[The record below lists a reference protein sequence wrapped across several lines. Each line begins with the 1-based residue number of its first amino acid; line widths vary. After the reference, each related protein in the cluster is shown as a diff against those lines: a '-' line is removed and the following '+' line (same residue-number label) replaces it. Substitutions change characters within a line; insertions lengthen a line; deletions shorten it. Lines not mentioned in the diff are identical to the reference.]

1 MNNPFETAQKQ
12 IDEMAVASGI
22 SEEARKVLRVPGRE
36 VTVSLPLRMDDG
48 SLQVFTGFRVQH
60 SLFRGPAKG
69 GIRFH
74 PEETIDTV
82 RALATWMSL
91 KTAMLDLPLGGG
103 KGGIICD
110 PKKMSAGELERL
122 SRLYIDKLY
131 EVLGPELDVP
141 APDVNTTPQIMAW
154 MMDEYEKIARK
165 TAPAMITGKPLPVG
179 GSAGRDDAT
188 AMGGWIAIR
197 EVARDKGIELTGA
210 RVAIQGFGNA
220 GQNAA
225 TLGASMFGAKIVA
238 VSDSKGAVYNPDGL
252 DVAAVLKH
260 KESTRSVMD
269 FPGSKNI
276 TNEELLEL
284 EVDVLIPAALENAL
298 HKDNANRVAAKIVA
312 EFANG
317 PTTLEADAILDSKG
331 IVVIPDF
338 LCNAG
343 GVTVSYFEMV
353 QGLTREYWSRE
364 DVEKKLDARLVK
376 AVAEMLA
383 ASREHKVNLRV
394 GAGVVAVKR
403 IAEAMK
409 LRGVVK

>member
-12 IDEMAVASGI
+12 IEEMARIAEI
-22 SEEARKVLRVPGRE
+22 SSEITEVLKRPERE

-48 SLQVFTGFRVQH
+48 SLKVFQGFRVQH
-60 SLFRGPAKG
+60 STLRGPAKG

-110 PKKMSAGELERL
+110 PKTLSVGELERL
-122 SRLYIDKLY
+122 SRLYIDRMYDVIGSDK
-131 EVLGPELDVP
+131 DVP

-154 MMDEYEKIARK
+154 MMDEYENIARRS
-165 TAPAMITGKPLPVG
+165 APGVITGKPLSVG
-179 GSAGRDDAT
+179 GSAGRDNAT
-188 AMGGWIAIR
+188 ALGGWIAIR
-197 EVARDKGIELTGA
+197 EVAAAQGINLQGA

-225 TLGASMFGAKIVA
+225 LLGSKMFGAKIVA
-238 VSDSKGAVYNPDGL
+238 VSDSKGGIYNPEGL
-252 DVAAVLKH
+252 DVAAVLKQ
-260 KESTRSVMD
+260 KSEKGTVVGFEGTQSV
-269 FPGSKNI
+269 S
-276 TNEELLEL
+276 NEDLLKL
-284 EVDVLIPAALENAL
+284 DVDVLIPAALENAI
-298 HKDNANRVAAKIVA
+298 HKDNADSVSAKIIA

-317 PTTLEADAILDSKG
+317 PTTLEADDILNKKK
-331 IVVIPDF
+331 IIVIPDF

-343 GVTVSYFEMV
+343 GVTVSYYEMV
-353 QGLTREYWSRE
+353 QNNTRDYWTRET
-364 DVEKKLDARLVK
+364 VEKKLDAKLVE
-376 AVAEMLA
+376 AVSEMMA
-383 ASREHKVNLRV
+383 ASQKHGVHLRL

-403 IAEAMK
+403 IVEAMK
-409 LRGVVK
+409 ARGRV

>member
-12 IDEMAVASGI
+12 IDEMAKIAEVMPEVAG
-22 SEEARKVLRVPGRE
+22 VLKHPERE

-48 SLQVFTGFRVQH
+48 SLKVFQGFRVQH
-60 SLFRGPAKG
+60 STSRGPAKG

-74 PEETIDTV
+74 PQETIDTV

-110 PKKMSAGELERL
+110 PKTLSAGELERL
-122 SRLYIDKLY
+122 SRLYIDRLY
-131 EVLGPELDVP
+131 EILGPDKDVP

-154 MMDEYEKIARK
+154 MMDEYEIITRRS
-165 TAPAMITGKPLPVG
+165 TPGVITGKPLSVG
-179 GSAGRDDAT
+179 GSAGRDNAT
-188 AMGGWIAIR
+188 ALGGWIALR
-197 EVARDKGIELTGA
+197 EVAADSGIQLQGA

-225 TLGASMFGAKIVA
+225 VLGQSMFGAKIVA
-238 VSDSKGAVYNPDGL
+238 VSDSKGGIYNPDGL
-252 DVAAVLKH
+252 DVVAVLKH
-260 KESTRSVMD
+260 KQQTRSVVD
-269 FPGSKNI
+269 FPGTTNI
-276 TNEELLEL
+276 PNEELLEL
-284 EVDVLIPAALENAL
+284 EVDVLIPAALENAI
-298 HKDNANRVAAKIVA
+298 HKDNADSIKAKIVA

-317 PTTLEADAILDSKG
+317 PTTLEADSILNKKK

-343 GVTVSYFEMV
+343 GVTVSYYEMV
-353 QGLTREYWSRE
+353 QNNTRDYWTREE
-364 DVEKKLDARLVK
+364 VEAKLDKKLVQ
-376 AVAEMLA
+376 AVAEMVA
-383 ASREHKVNLRV
+383 ASKKHGVNLRL

-403 IAEAMK
+403 IVEAMK
-409 LRGVVK
+409 ARGTI